1 MIFGKSNAII
11 VTNLLINVTEFVIE
25 WFGNVIFNNVI
36 SNYLEVLKMHRIKKL
51 TAIILSILTLSS
63 VCVFGA
69 TTSAS
74 ASGTGAGLAE
84 YALNAYYSG
93 WSYVYGGATP
103 GAVDCSG
110 LIYSYC
116 GGERCGDPQLNTAT
130 ETGSVSAGVPRVH
143 GLGLWRP
150 GHVGVYVGDG
160 MEVDARGDEYGV
172 CYESIYSSYLGWTYW
187 FKLAAVSYVT
197 NGWEKFN
204 GDYYYY
210 ENGQYIVDTSREI
223 DGTTYY
229 FDSKGRSSKTPS
241 DMSSTSSSSS
251 SSNSSSSSSAS
262 SKPTSWSNGS
272 SGDEV
277 KKIQNRLAELG
288 YYTGAVDGNF
298 GDGTEAAYRAFQKA
312 AGLTVDGIAGSDR
325 EVLYSDDAPYAKS
338 EETTKAEEES
348 AEETT
353 EASQAAQDGVKE
365 GESSEKVASI
375 QSKLKEF
382 GYYNGEETGEFD
394 EATTEAVKAFQTAN
408 GLEATGV
415 VDDETHYI
423 LFYYD
428 GAVAYTETAEET
440 EPTEATEEA
449 TEATAATVNS
459 EALENGPVQL
469 PETSNVSGYIITN
482 EQNQSYADTASEV
495 AEMTN
500 TVTKKALSKS
510 AAVIPSAT
518 TAEVKKT
525 ANIWLWF
532 VLVAVILGA
541 LSVVFFIRDR
551 KTNTRYARYAAKK
564 KKSLAKAA
572 NASARW

>member
-1 MIFGKSNAII
+1 
-11 VTNLLINVTEFVIE
+11 
-25 WFGNVIFNNVI
+25 
-36 SNYLEVLKMHRIKKL
+36 MHRIKKL

-69 TTSAS
+69 ATSAS

-130 ETGSVSAGVPRVH
+130 ETGSVSAGIPRVH

-150 GHVGVYVGDG
+150 GHVGVYIADG

-172 CYESIYSSYLGWTYW
+172 CYESISSYNGWTYW

-210 ENGQYIVDTSREI
+210 ENGQYIVDTSRTI

-229 FDSKGRSSKTPS
+229 FDSKGRSSESPS
-241 DMSSTSSSSS
+241 DMSSTASDSSSSS
-251 SSNSSSSSSAS
+251 SSEPSSD
-262 SKPTSWSNGS
+262 SKLTSWRNGS
-272 SGDEV
+272 SGEEV
-277 KKIQNRLAELG
+277 KKIQNRLTELG
-288 YYTGAVDGNF
+288 FYTGEIDGNF
-298 GDGTEAAYRAFQKA
+298 GDGTEEAYRAFQKA
-312 AGLTVDGIAGSDR
+312 AGLVVDGIAGSDR
-325 EVLYSDDAPYAKS
+325 EVLYSDDAPYANDTAKTDESEDTS
-338 EETTKAEEES
+338 EEATESTEEAVNGIKAG
-348 AEETT
+348 
-353 EASQAAQDGVKE
+353 D
-365 GESSEKVASI
+365 SSEKVASI
-375 QSKLKEF
+375 QSRLKEL
-382 GYYNGEETGEFD
+382 GYYNGEETGDFD
-394 EATTEAVKAFQTAN
+394 DATTEAVKAFQTAN
-408 GLEATGV
+408 GLEETGV
-415 VDDETHYI
+415 VDDETHYW
-423 LFYYD
+423 LFYYEEV
-428 GAVAYTETAEET
+428 VANTESDENAESEK
-440 EPTEATEEA
+440 EAEDNSVASVTPQILEE
-449 TEATAATVNS
+449 
-459 EALENGPVQL
+459 GPVQI
-469 PETSNVSGYIITN
+469 PQVATVSGYIITN
-482 EQNQSYADTASEV
+482 EQNQSYADKASEV
-495 AEMTN
+495 AETTN
-500 TVTKKALSKS
+500 MVTKRALSKS
-510 AAVIPSAT
+510 STVLPSAT

-525 ANIWLWF
+525 ASIWLWF

-541 LSVVFFIRDR
+541 LSLIFFIRDR

-572 NASARW
+572 NTSARW

>member
-1 MIFGKSNAII
+1 
-11 VTNLLINVTEFVIE
+11 
-25 WFGNVIFNNVI
+25 
-36 SNYLEVLKMHRIKKL
+36 MHRIKKL

-150 GHVGVYVGDG
+150 GHVGVYIADG

-172 CYESIYSSYLGWTYW
+172 CYESISSYNGWTYW

-229 FDSKGRSSKTPS
+229 FDSKGRSSQTPS
-241 DMSSTSSSSS
+241 DTSSTASSSS
-251 SSNSSSSSSAS
+251 SSNSSNSSSN
-262 SKPTSWSNGS
+262 SKPTSWRNGS

-277 KKIQNRLAELG
+277 KKIQNRLTELG
-288 YYTGAVDGNF
+288 FYTGAVDGNF
-298 GDGTEAAYRAFQKA
+298 GDGTEQAYRAFQQA

-325 EVLYSDDAPYAKS
+325 EVLYSDDAPHAKT
-338 EETTKAEEES
+338 EETTKPQET
-348 AEETT
+348 EETT
-353 EASQAAQDGVKE
+353 KSVEETDGLDE
-365 GESSEKVASI
+365 EMIASI
-375 QSKLKEF
+375 QSRLKEL
-382 GYYNGEETGEFD
+382 GYYNGEETGKLD
-394 EATTEAVKAFQTAN
+394 DATTEAVKAFQTAN
-408 GLEATGV
+408 GMEATGV
-415 VDDETHYI
+415 VDDETHYM

-428 GAVAYTETAEET
+428 EAVPY
-440 EPTEATEEA
+440 TEATENTEPEEA
-449 TEATAATVNS
+449 EDSTIATVNP
-459 EALENGPVQL
+459 ETLEEGPVQL
-469 PETSNVSGYIITN
+469 PEVTNASGYIISN
-482 EQNQSYADTASEV
+482 EQNQSYTDKASKV
-495 AEMTN
+495 AEATN
-500 TVTKKALSKS
+500 MVTKRALSKS
-510 AAVIPSAT
+510 SSVVTSAA

-525 ANIWLWF
+525 ANVWLWF

-541 LSVVFFIRDR
+541 LSLVFFIRDR

-564 KKSLAKAA
+564 RKSLAKAA
-572 NASARW
+572 NTSARW